1 MEWKHFASYPKGSTL
16 MCSADIN
23 TGLRRYDLILFSHWC
38 FQSLTELIYGKPFF
52 ITILFN
58 LLSFNFLNV
67 LIDGVQA
74 RTIGKIKGDPSSF

>member
-1 MEWKHFASYPKGSTL
+1 
-16 MCSADIN
+16 
-23 TGLRRYDLILFSHWC
+23 
-38 FQSLTELIYGKPFF
+38 LIYGKPFF